1 MWKTLSIVAAILTA
15 GAAYFSYQTVEQ
27 FRNERKLLEI
37 AKANRSKATNHLED
51 TRKALAVD
59 TDGRKKTEAD
69 RDALVKKIDELNVKI
84 ADLTKQVTDKKAEL
98 ESATARWTEVKKS
111 VDDLG
116 GIDTLKNQLAS
127 LSQEKATLEGSIES
141 LKQKTAMATERFNS
155 LTKTIAAM
163 KTKESW
169 QAQGIMEDNFRARVI
184 QSDPTFGFVM
194 LNAGNTSG
202 MVTGATLDV
211 KRGGNVI
218 AQLKVTNVDQRYA
231 VADIVE
237 GTLAAGTQV
246 QPGDTV
252 TVSRVST
259 ASGWRENQ
267 RRAAASPTPAAP
279 KTPATKPAT
288 KPGAPPADA
297 PDPFAVDPA
306 APPAAPPA
314 TPPAAPPGTPP
325 PTAPPPAEK
334 PTTPGADP
342 FAPN

>member
-15 GAAYFSYQTVEQ
+15 GAAYFSYQTVGQ
-27 FRNERKLLEI
+27 FRNERQLLEI
-37 AKANRSKATNHLED
+37 AKENRSAVTSHLEA
-51 TRKALAVD
+51 TRKALAAD

-84 ADLTKQVTDKKAEL
+84 ADLTKQVADKKAEL

-141 LKQKTAMATERFNS
+141 LKQKTAMATERFNG

-163 KTKESW
+163 KTKEAW
-169 QAQGIMEDNFRARVI
+169 QAQGIMEDNFRARVV
-184 QSDPTFGFVM
+184 QSDPTFGFVTI
-194 LNAGNTSG
+194 NAGNTSG
-202 MVTGATLDV
+202 VVTGATLDV

-218 AQLKVTNVDQRYA
+218 AQLKVTNVEQRYA

-246 QPGDTV
+246 QSGDTV

-279 KTPATKPAT
+279 KTPATQPGTPPA
-288 KPGAPPADA
+288 APPADA

-314 TPPAAPPGTPP
+314 TPPGTPP